1 MVTRDTGRRV
11 RAEAARIVAS
21 LEEGGL
27 LTLDFDGV
35 GIIDYSCADEF
46 LAKLLTRLIAGEY
59 GEKYVCLS
67 NLNASQEENIAVA
80 LEKKRLSALLAN
92 PDSTWKCLGYS
103 ETLSPADPRPGDGQ
117 GNSECQGTV
126 HTPEPGTQHLEYTTY
141 QPPSA
146 APRYSSREVHFR
158 GGEGIHLR
166 RPLLSSPPGDPTC
179 LKGAGSSPEWPRPS
193 TSSADG
199 RRWRGCRV

>member
-1 MVTRDTGRRV
+1 MADIFRSAVEAREIHMVTRDTGRRV

-92 PDSTWKCLGYS
+92 PDSTWKCLGILKPYLRQTLDLVMDR
-103 ETLSPADPRPGDGQ
+103 ET
-117 GNSECQGTV
+117 V
-126 HTPEPGTQHLEYTTY
+126 
-141 QPPSA
+141 SA
-146 APRYSSREVHFR
+146 RE
-158 GGEGIHLR
+158 LCT
-166 RPLLSSPPGDPTC
+166 LLS
-179 LKGAGSSPEWPRPS
+179 LALN
-193 TSSADG
+193 TSSTRLINLHRQRLVIRHERFIAEGG
-199 RRWRGCRV
+199 REFIYAGLFSHSSQESRHA